1 MRQLKFEQHEKQ
13 LIAMKNLAPLE
24 ALLLRTSCS
33 LEQICIELAELFAVQ
48 PTEIGVL
55 RMEGEFLRFLY
66 PAELQVAGR
75 IPISGSGVAAK
86 TARTKRSELFNN
98 FASIPH
104 RTVFELVR
112 LKRPGTTNGEPP
124 PIQKLMSAPI
134 IGEKNRVLGVIQ
146 VSRKGPHP
154 IAAGPD
160 FTTNQLKD
168 LEFTAR
174 RVAIWKPEVLLG
186 DPKSPRGMLEMHN
199 EQKKET
205 RASRQ
210 R

>member
-1 MRQLKFEQHEKQ
+1 
-13 LIAMKNLAPLE
+13 MKNLAPLE
-24 ALLLRTSCS
+24 ALLLRSSCT
-33 LEQICIELAELFAVQ
+33 LEQICIELAKLFAVQ

-55 RMEGEFLRFLY
+55 RIEGDFLRFLY

-86 TARTKRSELFNN
+86 TARTKKSELFNS
-98 FASIPH
+98 FAGIPH

-112 LKRPGTTNGEPP
+112 LKRPADTNGEPS

-134 IGEKNRVLGVIQ
+134 IGEQNRLLGVIQ

-154 IAAGPD
+154 VAAGSD

-168 LEFTAR
+168 LEYSAR

-199 EQKKET
+199 EEKKKN
-205 RASRQ
+205 RASRP